1 MNNPKFLTHTNV
13 LFFFM
18 VCGDLSLMG
27 LQRPV
32 PCIAAV
38 CVVFVFFFINVLPL
52 HGLSQKAM
60 IVRF

>member
-1 MNNPKFLTHTNV
+1 
-13 LFFFM
+13 M

-38 CVVFVFFFINVLPL
+38 CVVFVFFFYQRVTFAWSEPEGNDREIL
-52 HGLSQKAM
+52 A
-60 IVRF
+60 